1 MNASSFF
8 LLSVEKVSNKCNI
21 KYNILKNNNKKTII
35 NLTIERGYIM
45 RVGLFDSGVGGLTV
59 LKQFLKYHPNNE
71 YFYYGD
77 TLNVPYGDKTKEE
90 LYNCVNK
97 IINYLKDKK
106 VDIIVIACGT
116 VSANLYEDLKQE
128 LDIPIYSVIS
138 ETMNYINNSNY
149 KNTMVMATNATINSH
164 IFKRKI
170 NSNVIE
176 VACPKLVPI
185 IESNDYSQLDAI
197 LDEYLKDKDK
207 IDSLILGCTH
217 YPIIRKQ
224 IEAKINNDIDII
236 DMGEILAKNI
246 QLEDSVSNVELY
258 FSKTNDIVENNVKN
272 ILNNV

>member
-1 MNASSFF
+1 
-8 LLSVEKVSNKCNI
+8 
-21 KYNILKNNNKKTII
+21 
-35 NLTIERGYIM
+35 M

-90 LYNCVNK
+90 LYNCVKK